1 MHAPHAKL
9 LWVTLIQGALTQGEL
24 QQSYE
29 QLLEMRHECPSAWPA
44 LSTVFFEHM
53 SASLLHSSS
62 STTTT
67 ATAGVTA
74 ATTTAGAT
82 AAGATAAGT
91 AAAGTAAAAAAAGG
105 TDSNA
110 VTIAG
115 ADSGV
120 QQTSVDTAVVD
131 GTSSNEVA
139 LAADSTSEPTAM
151 DIDNNSTAAV
161 QLQQQQQQQLSNSSS
176 SGSGS
181 STAALADTAEAAD
194 AAVAAV
200 RVQRLTPAAF
210 HMFVACMD
218 TYNRLQGKIRAPV
231 VPSGADNATDSD
243 TEAAAVAAAG
253 GLRAM
258 AKSYAS
264 AIAECECLNIA
275 HSNAL
280 HPVHAAQLSIVAES
294 ASSLCT
300 TRLSHLKALS
310 LRLSYRCQLC

>member
-1 MHAPHAKL
+1 MCTLYTLHAYPHTLQGQMHAPHAKL

-62 STTTT
+62 SAATT
-67 ATAGVTA
+67 AAAGVTA

-91 AAAGTAAAAAAAGG
+91 AAAAAAGG

-110 VTIAG
+110 VPIAG

-120 QQTSVDTAVVD
+120 QQMSADTAAFD
-131 GTSSNEVA
+131 GTSSCEVA

-181 STAALADTAEAAD
+181 STAALADAAEV
-194 AAVAAV
+194 AVAAV

-231 VPSGADNATDSD
+231 APSGADNATDSD

-264 AIAECECLNIA
+264 AIAGL
-275 HSNAL
+275 
-280 HPVHAAQLSIVAES
+280 
-294 ASSLCT
+294 
-300 TRLSHLKALS
+300 
-310 LRLSYRCQLC
+310 